1 MASNVRVQLNIRGV
15 NEVMRSEGVSRDIA
29 ARGQRM
35 ARAAGPGFEAKSD
48 SPHRWVAR
56 TWVQSTSREA
66 AAREARENILTRSI
80 DAGRG

>member
-1 MASNVRVQLNIRGV
+1 MAQRTRVVMNIRGV

-29 ARGQRM
+29 ARGERM